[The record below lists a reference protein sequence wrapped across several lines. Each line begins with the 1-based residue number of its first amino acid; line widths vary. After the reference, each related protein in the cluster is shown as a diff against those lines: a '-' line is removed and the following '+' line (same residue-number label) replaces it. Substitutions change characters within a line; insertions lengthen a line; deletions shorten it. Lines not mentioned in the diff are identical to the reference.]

1 MRRAGWCWLL
11 SLCCTVAMLGSSCIS
26 KKATTYFNNLPD
38 SSRIQLAAIK
48 PPQPVIQISDVL
60 QIQLS
65 GENEKTIQYITQH
78 FTGGN
83 QNGSL
88 EAIVDVNGN
97 IELPQIGKI
106 QVAGLTR
113 ESFKDTITKA
123 YREFLVNPIVNVK
136 FGNFRFTVLGEVN
149 GPGNYNVPYEKIS
162 IFEAIAEAG
171 DMNTFAER
179 DKVNI
184 IRDINGKREIRRV
197 NLNDKGI
204 LDSSDYYLNRYDILY
219 VEAKPL
225 KSVNENLQRTLIY
238 FSFITSTL
246 ALITLIAN

>member
-11 SLCCTVAMLGSSCIS
+11 SLCCTVAMFGSSCIS
-26 KKATTYFNNLPD
+26 KKATTYFNNIPD
-38 SSRIQLAAIK
+38 STRIELAMIQ

-60 QIQLS
+60 DIQLS

-78 FTGGN
+78 FTGGS

-88 EAIVDVNGN
+88 EAIVDVNGY

-106 QVAGLTR
+106 KVAGLTR

-136 FGNFRFTVLGEVN
+136 FGNFRFTVIGEV
-149 GPGNYNVPYEKIS
+149 GSVGNFDVPYEKVS
-162 IFEAIAEAG
+162 IFEALAQAG
-171 DMNTFAER
+171 DLTTYAER
-179 DKVNI
+179 DRVII

-197 NLNDKGI
+197 NLNDKEI
-204 LDSSDYYLNRYDILY
+204 LNSPDYYLTRYDILY
-219 VEAKPL
+219 VEAKQV

-238 FSFITSTL
+238 LGFITSTI
-246 ALITLIAN
+246 ALVTLIAQ

>member
-11 SLCCTVAMLGSSCIS
+11 SLCCTVAMVGSSCIS
-26 KKATTYFNNLPD
+26 KKATTYFNNIPD
-38 SSRIQLAAIK
+38 STRIELATIQ

-60 QIQLS
+60 EIQLS

-83 QNGSL
+83 ENGSL
-88 EAIVDVNGN
+88 EAIVDVNGF

-106 QVAGLTR
+106 KVAGLTR

-136 FGNFRFTVLGEVN
+136 FGNFRFTVIGEVN
-149 GPGNYNVPYEKIS
+149 GGGNFDVPFEKVS
-162 IFEAIAEAG
+162 IFEALAEAG
-171 DMNTFAER
+171 DLTTYAER
-179 DKVNI
+179 DRVII

-197 NLNDKGI
+197 NLNDKEI
-204 LDSSDYYLNRYDILY
+204 LNSPDYYLNRYDILY
-219 VEAKPL
+219 VEAKQV

-238 FSFITSTL
+238 LGFITSTI
-246 ALITLIAN
+246 ALVTLIAQ

>member
-1 MRRAGWCWLL
+1 MRIAGFCWLL
-11 SLCCTVAMLGSSCIS
+11 SLCCTVAMVSTSCIT
-26 KKATTYFNNLPD
+26 KKETTYFNNLPD
-38 SSRIQLAAIK
+38 SARIELATIQ
-48 PPQPVIQISDVL
+48 PPQPVIQVSDVL

-78 FTGGN
+78 FTGGS

-88 EAIVDVNGN
+88 EAIVDVNGY

-106 QVAGLTR
+106 KVAGLTR
-113 ESFKDTITKA
+113 ESFKDTITRA
-123 YREFLVNPIVNVK
+123 YQEFLVNPIVNVK
-136 FGNFRFTVLGEVN
+136 FGNFRFTILGEVR
-149 GPGNYNVPYEKIS
+149 GPGNFNVPYEKVS

-179 DKVNI
+179 GNVTI
-184 IRDINGKREIRRV
+184 IRDINGKREIRRI
-197 NLNDKGI
+197 NLKDKGI
-204 LDSSDYYLNRYDILY
+204 LDSNDYYLNRYDILY
-219 VEAKPL
+219 VEAKPV